1 MSSKSTAQSDKAM
14 LEKKKAICIL
24 SGGMDSTLA
33 SYMAKNDGYEIIA
46 VHFNYGQR
54 TQDRELK
61 AFRDICDDLEILE
74 KYEIDI
80 PFFTQIGAS
89 ALTDKTIDIPIS
101 GVEAG
106 VPITYVPF
114 RNGIFLSITAAIA
127 EKEGATAMYIGVV
140 QEDSSGYP
148 DCTDEFISDMKKA
161 INQGTKEDT
170 HIDILTPLVHLSKAQ
185 IVQEAMKLNVP
196 LEHTWSCYKEED
208 EACGI
213 CDSCRLRLNGFKL
226 ANQIDPIK
234 YKAL

>member
-1 MSSKSTAQSDKAM
+1 MSKISTKR
-14 LEKKKAICIL
+14 AICIL

-61 AFRDICDDLEILE
+61 AFRDICDDLKILE

-89 ALTDKTIDIPIS
+89 ALTDKTIDVPTGGI
-101 GVEAG
+101 EAG

-148 DCTDEFISDMKKA
+148 DCTDEFITKMGKA
-161 INQGTKEDT
+161 INQGTKEET
-170 HIDILTPLVHLSKAQ
+170 KIEIRTPLVHLSKAQ
-185 IVQEAMKLNVP
+185 IVQEAIKLNVP
-196 LEHTWSCYKEED
+196 LEHTWSCYKEEK
-208 EACGI
+208 EACGV
-213 CDSCRLRLNGFKL
+213 CDSCRLRLNGFKI
-226 ANQIDPIK
+226 ANQIDPIP

>member
-1 MSSKSTAQSDKAM
+1 MSSKSTR
-14 LEKKKAICIL
+14 KAICIL

-33 SYMAKNDGYEIIA
+33 SYIAKNDGYEIIA

-89 ALTDKTIDIPIS
+89 ALTDKTIDVPTG

-148 DCTDEFISDMKKA
+148 DCTDEFIVDMKKA
-161 INQGTKEDT
+161 INQGTKKDT

>member
-1 MSSKSTAQSDKAM
+1 MNNKST
-14 LEKKKAICIL
+14 KKAICIL

-33 SYMAKNDGYEIIA
+33 SYMAKNEGYEIIA

-61 AFRDICDDLEILE
+61 AFRDICDDLKILE

-89 ALTDKTIDIPIS
+89 ALTDKTIDVPTGGI
-101 GVEAG
+101 EAG

-148 DCTDEFISDMKKA
+148 DCTDEFISKMEKA
-161 INQGTKEDT
+161 INQGTKEET
-170 HIDILTPLVHLSKAQ
+170 KIEILTPLVHLSKAQ
-185 IVQEAMKLNVP
+185 IVQEAIKLNVP
-196 LEHTWSCYKEED
+196 LEHTWSCYKEEK
-208 EACGI
+208 EACGV
-213 CDSCRLRLNGFKL
+213 CDSCRLRLNGFKI
-226 ANQIDPIK
+226 AGVKDPIS
-234 YKAL
+234 YKVL

>member
-1 MSSKSTAQSDKAM
+1 MSNIST
-14 LEKKKAICIL
+14 KKAICIL

-61 AFRDICDDLEILE
+61 AFRDICDDLKILE

-89 ALTDKTIDIPIS
+89 ALTDKTIDVPTGGI
-101 GVEAG
+101 EAG

-148 DCTDEFISDMKKA
+148 DCTDEFITKMEKA
-161 INQGTKEDT
+161 INQGTKEET
-170 HIDILTPLVHLSKAQ
+170 KIEILTPLVHLSKAQ
-185 IVQEAMKLNVP
+185 IVQEAIKLNVP
-196 LEHTWSCYKEED
+196 LEHTWSCYKEEK
-208 EACGI
+208 EACGV
-213 CDSCRLRLNGFKL
+213 CDSCRLRLNGFRI
-226 ANQIDPIK
+226 ANQIDPIP
-234 YKAL
+234 YKVL

>member
-1 MSSKSTAQSDKAM
+1 MN
-14 LEKKKAICIL
+14 KKAICIL

-61 AFRDICDDLEILE
+61 AFRDICNDLGILE

-89 ALTDKTIDIPIS
+89 ALTDKTIDVPTGGI
-101 GVEAG
+101 EAG

-148 DCTDEFISDMKKA
+148 DCTDLFIDKMTKA
-161 INQGTKEDT
+161 INQGTKEET
-170 HIDILTPLVHLSKAQ
+170 KIEILTPLVHLSKAQ
-185 IVQEAMKLNVP
+185 IVQEAVKLNVP
-196 LEHTWSCYKEED
+196 LEHTWSCYKEEA
-208 EACGI
+208 EACGV
-213 CDSCRLRLNGFKL
+213 CDSCRLRLNGFKI
-226 ANQIDPIK
+226 AGVNDPIS
-234 YKAL
+234 YKVL